1 MTNVLARTGVL
12 GKHQPT
18 LVALDDLPGDRHPE
32 PGTLRELAGAS
43 VEAVEDPVPI
53 LVGDPGTLIAD
64 CYPGPAL
71 GGDGDG
77 SASSASRTA
86 LDSKFDTARSRE
98 AGTAR
103 QSEVDLKRP
112 LGGQQR
118 VLGRDVARQTGE
130 VDVAVD
136 VRG

>member
-71 GGDGDG
+71 VMVVPPVPAGPRWT
-77 SASSASRTA
+77 ASSTRPGRGRPGPLASR
-86 LDSKFDTARSRE
+86 RSI
-98 AGTAR
+98 
-103 QSEVDLKRP
+103 
-112 LGGQQR
+112 
-118 VLGRDVARQTGE
+118 
-130 VDVAVD
+130 
-136 VRG
+136 